1 MSPFKFRL
9 TMASAVS
16 TVFLEGARRP
26 SISYK
31 TSEASFSSTFFLTE
45 GTQGPS
51 KLLEWSQWRDAPLLG
66 RQPAGRSLSHE
77 SGAVGSGVC
86 RQNPP
91 CPHPR
96 LATLPVGPGA
106 KCTRR
111 APRSTLSK
119 NFQNVTAERHTKCRP
134 FRAQSSGRA
143 TFACPG
149 SRARTHLEGQAA
161 RRGVGG
167 IGQGLGQ
174 GQSPSPRSVPVPEVS
189 PRPRYTRVLQ
199 NVPVTT
205 LSYSWAPGWTH
216 RKSRSSCRRE
226 DAGARQTGCVGGL
239 GGSAG
244 GRGGVRE
251 RRGAPSCPL
260 ASPLCSCPS
269 DFFVVVLDSPHF

>member
-1 MSPFKFRL
+1 
-9 TMASAVS
+9 MASAVS

-66 RQPAGRSLSHE
+66 CQPAGRSLSHE

-96 LATLPVGPGA
+96 LATLSVGPGA
-106 KCTRR
+106 KCTRQ

-119 NFQNVTAERHTKCRP
+119 NFQKVTAECHTKCRP

-189 PRPRYTRVLQ
+189 PRPRYTRVFQ
-199 NVPVTT
+199 NVPLPPRLTRGRQDG
-205 LSYSWAPGWTH
+205 LIASPARP
-216 RKSRSSCRRE
+216 
-226 DAGARQTGCVGGL
+226 AGVKTQAHG
-239 GGSAG
+239 
-244 GRGGVRE
+244 
-251 RRGAPSCPL
+251 RRGAWADSGGARGAEVVSENERVPPAAPSL
-260 ASPLCSCPS
+260 RLFAL
-269 DFFVVVLDSPHF
+269 VLLISLS

>member
-1 MSPFKFRL
+1 MSPFESRL
-9 TMASAVS
+9 MMASAVN
-16 TVFLEGARRP
+16 TVFLDGARRP

-45 GTQGPS
+45 GIQGPS

-66 RQPAGRSLSHE
+66 CQPAGRSLSHE

-119 NFQNVTAERHTKCRP
+119 NFQNVTAECHTKCRP

-161 RRGVGG
+161 RRDVGG

-199 NVPVTT
+199 NVPLPPRLTRGRQDG
-205 LSYSWAPGWTH
+205 LIASPARP
-216 RKSRSSCRRE
+216 
-226 DAGARQTGCVGGL
+226 AGVKTQAHG
-239 GGSAG
+239 
-244 GRGGVRE
+244 
-251 RRGAPSCPL
+251 RRGAWADSWGAWGAEVVSENEGVPPAAPSL
-260 ASPLCSCPS
+260 RLFAL
-269 DFFVVVLDSPHF
+269 VLLISLS

>member
-106 KCTRR
+106 KCTRQ

-119 NFQNVTAERHTKCRP
+119 NFQKVTAECHTKCRP

-174 GQSPSPRSVPVPEVS
+174 GQSPSPRSVPVPDTRGSYKMS
-189 PRPRYTRVLQ
+189 PLPPRLTRGRQDGLIASPARPAGVKTQAHGRQ
-199 NVPVTT
+199 GA
-205 LSYSWAPGWTH
+205 WADSG
-216 RKSRSSCRRE
+216 
-226 DAGARQTGCVGGL
+226 GARGAEVV
-239 GGSAG
+239 SENE
-244 GRGGVRE
+244 GVPPA
-251 RRGAPSCPL
+251 APSL
-260 ASPLCSCPS
+260 RLFAL
-269 DFFVVVLDSPHF
+269 VLLISLS